1 MVRYEVEP
9 VLKKFSNGKT
19 AVNILPDG
27 SGMVFYPS
35 GHAALSIEPTDKGI
49 KQMGFEDDK
58 SGTVLF
64 NFDEVG
70 VGAVMYGP
78 RSQGRGKA
86 RFVCEVNRGMFLDEN
101 GNIEKSWPW
110 TAPVGASWKAQIPE
124 PWEFKLN
131 QYMTFTGTS
140 RQDLK
145 VAVRIESISMDFDI
159 GETLKRADDYLRFS
173 ATLKS
178 RGGK

>member
-131 QYMTFTGTS
+131 QWLVFG
-140 RQDLK
+140 
-145 VAVRIESISMDFDI
+145 
-159 GETLKRADDYLRFS
+159 
-173 ATLKS
+173 ATP
-178 RGGK
+178 GP